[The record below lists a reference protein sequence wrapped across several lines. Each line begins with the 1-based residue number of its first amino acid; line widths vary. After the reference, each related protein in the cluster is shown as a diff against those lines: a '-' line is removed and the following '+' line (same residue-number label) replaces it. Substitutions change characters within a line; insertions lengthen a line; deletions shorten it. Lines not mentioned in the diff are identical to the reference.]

1 MVRRVL
7 LLVTLATAGS
17 FSQQQNPKPETDTQ
31 IPPFKP
37 RFNLPPK
44 LPWRDKLLPPSTSSP
59 SPPRRSKTAPSKTC
73 SVPLID
79 VTPRSKP
86 YIPNFLP
93 KKRANDRIAIP
104 PPAPACEEDR
114 EEESRR

>member
-7 LLVTLATAGS
+7 LLVTLASAAA
-17 FSQQQNPKPETDTQ
+17 FSQQQDPKPETDTQ

-37 RFNLPPK
+37 RFNLPHK
-44 LPWRDKLLPPSTSSP
+44 MPWSDKLLPPHATP
-59 SPPRRSKTAPSKTC
+59 LMPPRKSKPTQSKTC

-79 VTPRSKP
+79 VTPRSKS
-86 YIPNFLP
+86 YIPNFRP
-93 KKRANDRIAIP
+93 KTRTNDRIAIP
-104 PPAPACEEDR
+104 PPAPACEEVR